1 MSNLM
6 VHLIEFSVSLSV
18 IYLVYRLL
26 LHKESFHKLNRVA
39 LITIPVLAMMITL
52 VKVDFQS
59 NLSSYYTKL
68 IYPRSEPEEIAAF
81 GLVQNNQSLNTQS
94 SEQNSAVIQ
103 NETVRQIPYLFLLF
117 LSVSI
122 ILFIRTLIQN
132 IKILWMIKTSAI
144 YPSGKLRLVEVNREI
159 SPFSY
164 FAYVFLNSGKTRAS
178 DLKNILSHEH
188 VHYKQKHSWD
198 NLYLELLALFQ
209 WFNPF
214 YWLLRAS
221 LKETHEYLADE
232 GALKLGIESTDYQVL
247 LLNQVAEGPLMAIA
261 CNFSK
266 SLTKKRIIMM
276 QKSKKSLKRTIT
288 KLFFILPVIVLLALI
303 FSCNAQTGQKQKI
316 VAAVSPTKMN
326 VLYYGVDNPMA
337 IAVSGV
343 SPEEISVEIDNGKIM
358 GELGKYVVQP
368 MKPGTAR
375 IKVYQVKKDKK
386 VLLQE
391 SEFRVKTV
399 PDPKA
404 YVAGKKGGKITR
416 DELLKA
422 NEVQAFMENF
432 DFDLQFR
439 IVEFVLSTSFP
450 GSSTIREE
458 ISKSNTFSKSQIDLI
473 KSLVKN
479 QKIYFENIIAV
490 GPDGAK
496 RKLNTVGFEISE

>member
-1 MSNLM
+1 
-6 VHLIEFSVSLSV
+6 
-18 IYLVYRLL
+18 
-26 LHKESFHKLNRVA
+26 
-39 LITIPVLAMMITL
+39 
-52 VKVDFQS
+52 
-59 NLSSYYTKL
+59 
-68 IYPRSEPEEIAAF
+68 
-81 GLVQNNQSLNTQS
+81 
-94 SEQNSAVIQ
+94 
-103 NETVRQIPYLFLLF
+103 
-117 LSVSI
+117 
-122 ILFIRTLIQN
+122 
-132 IKILWMIKTSAI
+132 
-144 YPSGKLRLVEVNREI
+144 
-159 SPFSY
+159 
-164 FAYVFLNSGKTRAS
+164 
-178 DLKNILSHEH
+178 
-188 VHYKQKHSWD
+188 
-198 NLYLELLALFQ
+198 
-209 WFNPF
+209 
-214 YWLLRAS
+214 
-221 LKETHEYLADE
+221 
-232 GALKLGIESTDYQVL
+232 
-247 LLNQVAEGPLMAIA
+247 
-261 CNFSK
+261 
-266 SLTKKRIIMM
+266 M